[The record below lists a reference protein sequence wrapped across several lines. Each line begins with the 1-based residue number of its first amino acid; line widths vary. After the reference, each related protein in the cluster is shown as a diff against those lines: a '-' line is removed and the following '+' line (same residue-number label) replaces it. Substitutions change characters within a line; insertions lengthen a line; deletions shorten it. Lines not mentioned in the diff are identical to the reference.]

1 MTNICT
7 PDETYVNYKVSE
19 NFWFSELI
27 HSNTADKHGIDNYP
41 SDSVKKNLEDS
52 CKYLWQPA
60 RDVLGKPVSPSC
72 AHRCKLVNK
81 LVGGSDSSAHV
92 HGFAMDFTAPSFGRP
107 KDIVKKLVIEFRKKG
122 IKWDQMILEYP
133 DSKTGGWVHLAWKN
147 SQGKQRCQTL
157 LKTNK
162 INYRSVD
169 FTKL

>member
-1 MTNICT
+1 MN
-7 PDETYVNYKVSE
+7 PSSTY
-19 NFWFSELI
+19 
-27 HSNTADKHGIDNYP
+27 
-41 SDSVKKNLEDS
+41 
-52 CKYLWQPA
+52 
-60 RDVLGKPVSPSC
+60 
-72 AHRCKLVNK
+72 RCKLVNK

-162 INYRSVD
+162 INYRSID

>member
-1 MTNICT
+1 M
-7 PDETYVNYKVSE
+7 K
-19 NFWFSELI
+19 
-27 HSNTADKHGIDNYP
+27 
-41 SDSVKKNLEDS
+41 
-52 CKYLWQPA
+52 
-60 RDVLGKPVSPSC
+60 PSC
-72 AHRCKLVNK
+72 AYRCPQVNK

-92 HGFAMDFTAPSFGRP
+92 EGYAMDFTAPLFGTP
-107 KDIVKKLVIEFRKKG
+107 TEIVKKLFEEFKRRG

-147 SQGKQRCQTL
+147 GQGKQRCQTL

>member
-27 HSNTADKHGIDNYP
+27 HSDTADRNNIDNYP
-41 SDSVKKNLEDS
+41 LKNHEKNLIDS

-60 RDVLGKPVSPSC
+60 REILGKPMKPSC
-72 AHRCKLVNK
+72 AYRCPQVNK

-92 HGFAMDFTAPSFGRP
+92 EGYAMDFTAPLFGTP
-107 KDIVKKLVIEFRKKG
+107 TEIVKKLFKEFKKRG

-133 DSKTGGWVHLAWKN
+133 KHKNGGWVHLAWKN
-147 SQGKQRCQTL
+147 KKGEQRMQTL
-157 LKTNK
+157 VKNDGTRYIP
-162 INYRSVD
+162 INFS
-169 FTKL
+169 KL